1 VISEQVRPDP
11 TDAACGRCGYP
22 SPQEARFCRRCGA
35 RRPIVDAD
43 APEATAAPSAVV
55 GATDR
60 VAAFTP
66 IAAPRTARPV
76 APEPTLEPPA
86 REFGVGSLAPPDTYP
101 TSPDAAAPWARNP
114 IIVDPAELS
123 PRTIRCG
130 CGHVMSTAAR
140 YCARCGTRR
149 RGRIWRPTVGSPGSK
164 LSAQRTLSRLQAR
177 FLVATAAFI
186 LLLLVVTPL
195 GTLTAAIALATVLYV
210 AALVYRLLMFRTSL
224 DAPQMVVISEEDARA
239 IPDDELPV
247 YTILVPAYREP
258 EVIANLMA
266 SLRELD
272 YPSDRLD
279 IKLLLEADDPDTLA
293 AVLAARPSAN
303 VDVLR
308 LLPSEPRTKPK
319 ACNVGLGRARGSF
332 VTIYDA
338 EDRPDPLQLR
348 RVVAAFRHLPAE
360 VACLQAKLS
369 YHNADQN
376 LLTRWFTAEYA
387 LWFGQLLPGLVK
399 LGAPVP
405 LGGTSNHFRRELL
418 VRLGGWDP
426 FNVTEDA
433 DLGIRLHRLG
443 YRTGV
448 LDSTTMEEAN
458 SDLVNWTKQR
468 SRWYKGYLQTW
479 LVHMRHPHQ
488 LWKQLGTRGFIGFNL
503 FVGGTP
509 FLAMLNPVFW
519 AMTAL
524 WFMVRPAFIMELF
537 PAWLYYTSLLCLVA
551 GNFAFL
557 YTAVV
562 GARVL
567 GRPTLV
573 FAALLSP
580 AYWVMMSVA
589 AIKAMVQLVA
599 APTFWEKTVHGLD
612 ERAIEIRGTAAS
624 TAPPEKGSRGV
635 AA

>member
-1 VISEQVRPDP
+1 
-11 TDAACGRCGYP
+11 
-22 SPQEARFCRRCGA
+22 
-35 RRPIVDAD
+35 
-43 APEATAAPSAVV
+43 
-55 GATDR
+55 
-60 VAAFTP
+60 
-66 IAAPRTARPV
+66 
-76 APEPTLEPPA
+76 
-86 REFGVGSLAPPDTYP
+86 
-101 TSPDAAAPWARNP
+101 
-114 IIVDPAELS
+114 
-123 PRTIRCG
+123 
-130 CGHVMSTAAR
+130 
-140 YCARCGTRR
+140 
-149 RGRIWRPTVGSPGSK
+149 
-164 LSAQRTLSRLQAR
+164 
-177 FLVATAAFI
+177 
-186 LLLLVVTPL
+186 
-195 GTLTAAIALATVLYV
+195 
-210 AALVYRLLMFRTSL
+210 
-224 DAPQMVVISEEDARA
+224 
-239 IPDDELPV
+239 
-247 YTILVPAYREP
+247 
-258 EVIANLMA
+258 
-266 SLRELD
+266 
-272 YPSDRLD
+272 
-279 IKLLLEADDPDTLA
+279 
-293 AVLAARPSAN
+293 
-303 VDVLR
+303 VLR

-348 RVVAAFRHLPAE
+348 RAVAAFRRLPPE

-369 YHNADQN
+369 YHNAEQN

-405 LGGTSNHFRRELL
+405 LGGTSNHFRRQIL

-433 DLGIRLHRLG
+433 DLGVRLHRLG
-443 YRTGV
+443 FRTGV
-448 LDSTTMEEAN
+448 LDSTTLEEAN
-458 SDLVNWTKQR
+458 SDLVNWAKQR

-479 LVHMRHPHQ
+479 LVHMRHPRQ
-488 LWKQLGTRGFIGFNL
+488 LWQQLGAKGFIGFNL

-524 WFMVRPAFIMELF
+524 WFMARPPIILELF
-537 PAWLYYTSLLCLVA
+537 PAWLYYTSLICLVA

-567 GRPTLV
+567 GRPNLV

-612 ERAIEIRGTAAS
+612 ERAIEIRGTAAD
-624 TAPPEKGSRGV
+624 TATPEKGSSGV

>member
-1 VISEQVRPDP
+1 MIGERITPD
-11 TDAACGRCGYP
+11 TADGGCGRCGFP
-22 SPQEARFCRRCGA
+22 APQEARFCRRCGA
-35 RRPIVDAD
+35 PRQTLASD
-43 APEATAAPSAVV
+43 APPAAAAPPEVSQRA
-55 GATDR
+55 AR

-66 IAAPRTARPV
+66 TRGSRTWRDTPDRT
-76 APEPTLEPPA
+76 PEPHD
-86 REFGVGSLAPPDTYP
+86 REFGVGSLAPPETYP
-101 TSPDAAAPWARNP
+101 TSTNGAAPWPRNP

-123 PRTIRCG
+123 PRSIRCG

-140 YCARCGTRR
+140 YCARCGKRR

-164 LSAQRTLSRLQAR
+164 LSAQRVLSKHQVR
-177 FLVATAAFI
+177 FIVAAASFVGI
-186 LLLLVVTPL
+186 LLLLTPL
-195 GTLTAAIALATVLYV
+195 ATLTGAIALATAFYL

-224 DAPQMVVISEEDARA
+224 DAPEMVVVDEADARA

-266 SLRELD
+266 SLRQLD

-293 AVLAARPSAN
+293 AVLAARPNAN

-348 RVVAAFRHLPAE
+348 RAVAAFKRLPPE

-369 YHNADQN
+369 YHNAEQN

-405 LGGTSNHFRRELL
+405 LGGTSNHFRREIL

-433 DLGIRLHRLG
+433 DLGVRLHRLG
-443 YRTGV
+443 FRTGV
-448 LDSTTMEEAN
+448 LDSTTLEEAN

-479 LVHMRHPHQ
+479 LVHMRHPRQ
-488 LWKQLGTRGFIGFNL
+488 LWQQLGTKGFIGFNL

-519 AMTAL
+519 AMTAV
-524 WFMVRPAFIMELF
+524 WFMARPPIILELF
-537 PAWLYYTSLLCLVA
+537 PAWLYYTSLVCLVA

-567 GRPTLV
+567 GRPNLV
-573 FAALLSP
+573 FAALLAP

>member
-1 VISEQVRPDP
+1 MSSERITPETADGG
-11 TDAACGRCGYP
+11 CGRCGFP
-22 SPQEARFCRRCGA
+22 TPQEARFCRRCGEP
-35 RRPIVDAD
+35 RQTLGSD
-43 APEATAAPSAVV
+43 APAAAVAPPEV
-55 GATDR
+55 IARAAR

-66 IAAPRTARPV
+66 TRGSRTSRTDARDR
-76 APEPTLEPPA
+76 TLEPHA
-86 REFGVGSLAPPDTYP
+86 REFGVGSLAPPETYP
-101 TSPDAAAPWARNP
+101 STDGAAPWPRNP

-123 PRTIRCG
+123 PRSIRCA

-140 YCARCGTRR
+140 FCARCGKRR
-149 RGRIWRPTVGSPGSK
+149 RGRIWHPTVGSPGSK
-164 LSAQRTLSRLQAR
+164 LSAQRVLSKHQVR
-177 FLVATAAFI
+177 FIVAGASFVGI
-186 LLLLVVTPL
+186 LLLLTPL
-195 GTLTAAIALATVLYV
+195 ATLTAAIALATAFYL

-224 DAPQMVVISEEDARA
+224 DAPEMVVVDEADARA
-239 IPDDELPV
+239 IPDEELPV

-258 EVIANLMA
+258 EVIANLLA
-266 SLRELD
+266 SLRQLD

-293 AVLAARPSAN
+293 AVLAARPNAN

-338 EDRPDPLQLR
+338 EDRPDTLQLR
-348 RVVAAFRHLPAE
+348 RAVAAFRRLPPE

-369 YHNADQN
+369 YHNAEQN

-405 LGGTSNHFRRELL
+405 LGGTSNHFRREIL

-433 DLGIRLHRLG
+433 DLGVRLHRLG
-443 YRTGV
+443 FRTGV
-448 LDSTTMEEAN
+448 LDSTTLEEAN
-458 SDLVNWTKQR
+458 SDVVNWTKQR

-479 LVHMRHPHQ
+479 LVHMRHPRQ
-488 LWKQLGTRGFIGFNL
+488 LWRQLGTKGFIGFNL

-524 WFMVRPAFIMELF
+524 WFTAKPPIILELF
-537 PAWLYYTSLLCLVA
+537 PAWLYYTSLLSMVV
-551 GNFAFL
+551 GNFVFL
-557 YTAVV
+557 YTTVV
-562 GARVL
+562 GARAA
-567 GRPTLV
+567 GRPSLTL
-573 FAALLSP
+573 AAIVSP
-580 AYWVMMSVA
+580 MYWVMMSIA
-589 AIKAMVQLVA
+589 AIKALVQLVA
-599 APTFWEKTVHGLD
+599 TPTLWEKTTHGLD
-612 ERAIEIRGTAAS
+612 R
-624 TAPPEKGSRGV
+624 V
-635 AA
+635 AATPDVDRVAA